1 MLVAGGN
8 SAVNLST
15 GKEYQMDLRTLE
27 EVPPWEWPDRTS
39 TMLLGILTDP
49 RGAEPDRL
57 LAAELAGEVVV
68 IDDELA
74 EALLTILRNDA
85 ESVKV
90 RGRAALSLGAVLEYM
105 DMEDPEDLDDAP
117 ISVRTFRRIR
127 ESLARL
133 YRDAKVPKAVRRRI
147 LEASVRA
154 PQRWHRDAIR
164 AAYASDD
171 ERWKL
176 TGVYGMRFV
185 KGFEEQILEALQSTN
200 PAIHCEAVCAAGN
213 WEIAEAW
220 PHIRKLLR
228 PPTSDKPLL
237 LAAIDA
243 VVGIRPHEAAQ
254 VLDDLLDSDDEDI
267 VEAVYE
273 ALAMAGEQLE
283 EDEADELPF

>member
-27 EVPPWEWPDRTS
+27 EVPPWEWPDGTS

-185 KGFEEQILEALQSTN
+185 KGFEEQILEALQSKN
-200 PAIHCEAVCAAGN
+200 PAIHYEAVCAAGN